1 MLSLPSI
8 FSSGALYQ
16 ANAPLTVHGR
26 TDPAVPVTVRLSAGN
41 GTVFSEAAAES
52 GPDGSFSAV
61 LTTPEASFAEYVLT
75 VAAGEECHTA
85 EHILFGELWLASGQ
99 SNMELT
105 NVFIPDA
112 ELLYDAVAGKK
123 IRVFSVSYDVPEN
136 RFPWEPD
143 EYTRGEWIGAKD
155 RRGLSNVS
163 AMGLKFVEQLYDALN
178 RDAEIPVGFL
188 NASWGGTPIS
198 GWLPRDAVLADEGM
212 KEIAARTGC
221 LAEFEKW
228 NTRGDLNFQQP
239 AAQYNLKI
247 APLHGVKVR
256 GAIWYQGEN
265 ECGGEFWTKTY
276 ADWLRLYQKVYAER
290 FGADPARFMMICS
303 LIYPWTYG
311 PSGECNLGYLNDAFV
326 TVAKEAPDKFIA
338 VPIGDLEPDWA
349 FTLSN
354 HPIHPTNKY
363 PLAVRTAKLALA
375 NIYENRPEAP
385 AIAPAVLESWKA
397 EGGGIRLVFK
407 GGTGPLRVGTGNGE
421 RIRGLYV
428 AGENGVYLP
437 AEVEILSYSELF
449 ACCPEIP
456 APVHAAY
463 GIQSMEPKVNLFAGD
478 YPVLPFFT
486 DRENYI
492 KIEARP
498 WYDPGV
504 GAAWASKMRGDLL
517 DLFFRPVWLPLGESE
532 VCPDTAFRCCDAA
545 SLRIEAADGNRGVF
559 GTAVRSYPYQR
570 LDFGRFGGMRVHLW
584 HTDHTSASLALISA
598 DGTGTVFPFRKT
610 GALRGTW
617 EIWEATFDGIPE
629 DAEFARMEFRF
640 EREGENFRFVNL
652 EHPRLFFRE
661 AVGEKA

>member
-143 EYTRGEWIGAKD
+143 EYTRGEWIGAED

-163 AMGLKFVEQLYDALN
+163 AMGLKFVEQLYAALN
-178 RDAEIPVGFL
+178 RNAEIPVGFL

-198 GWLPRDAVLADEGM
+198 GWLPRDAVLADEHM

-256 GAIWYQGEN
+256 GA
-265 ECGGEFWTKTY
+265 
-276 ADWLRLYQKVYAER
+276 
-290 FGADPARFMMICS
+290 
-303 LIYPWTYG
+303 
-311 PSGECNLGYLNDAFV
+311 
-326 TVAKEAPDKFIA
+326 
-338 VPIGDLEPDWA
+338 
-349 FTLSN
+349 
-354 HPIHPTNKY
+354 
-363 PLAVRTAKLALA
+363 
-375 NIYENRPEAP
+375 
-385 AIAPAVLESWKA
+385 
-397 EGGGIRLVFK
+397 
-407 GGTGPLRVGTGNGE
+407 
-421 RIRGLYV
+421 
-428 AGENGVYLP
+428 
-437 AEVEILSYSELF
+437 
-449 ACCPEIP
+449 
-456 APVHAAY
+456 
-463 GIQSMEPKVNLFAGD
+463 
-478 YPVLPFFT
+478 
-486 DRENYI
+486 
-492 KIEARP
+492 
-498 WYDPGV
+498 
-504 GAAWASKMRGDLL
+504 
-517 DLFFRPVWLPLGESE
+517 
-532 VCPDTAFRCCDAA
+532 
-545 SLRIEAADGNRGVF
+545 
-559 GTAVRSYPYQR
+559 
-570 LDFGRFGGMRVHLW
+570 
-584 HTDHTSASLALISA
+584 
-598 DGTGTVFPFRKT
+598 
-610 GALRGTW
+610 
-617 EIWEATFDGIPE
+617 
-629 DAEFARMEFRF
+629 
-640 EREGENFRFVNL
+640 
-652 EHPRLFFRE
+652 
-661 AVGEKA
+661 